1 MEKTLM
7 YLIIVLFA
15 LLLLVNI
22 FFRIKVIKSL
32 KVLRESNI
40 QFDAAMVFDKD
51 KLKSFIA
58 AQPPTN
64 GKAISDFS
72 KYLRSSIT
80 MAVLLIA
87 LITLFGAVLMYYRQ
101 HE

>member
-1 MEKTLM
+1 M
-7 YLIIVLFA
+7 YVIIVLFA

-64 GKAISDFS
+64 GKAISDFF
-72 KYLRSSIT
+72 KIPEIFYHDGCFIDRADHFIWCSIN
-80 MAVLLIA
+80 VL
-87 LITLFGAVLMYYRQ
+87 
-101 HE
+101 

>member
-1 MEKTLM
+1 M

-22 FFRIKVIKSL
+22 FRIKVIKSL
-32 KVLRESNI
+32 KVLRENNI